1 MNKGFDLLIRRDS
14 GTDLPDLLQTELPGA
29 DNTLGAHLIPEVE
42 GAPVGIIGL
51 GGDMDGDMGTVL
63 PGQQEHARIRHQDR
77 VGSHLLQL
85 LEISSCPGQVT
96 VVGQDVG
103 CHMDPDAMGVGIRDA
118 RFHIRRGEISGLGAQ
133 AVGLPSYINGIR
145 PEIHRCPKD
154 LQILGGDQEL
164 GSARPFSDQL

>member
-1 MNKGFDLLIRRDS
+1 M
-14 GTDLPDLLQTELPGA
+14 
-29 DNTLGAHLIPEVE
+29 
-42 GAPVGIIGL
+42 
-51 GGDMDGDMGTVL
+51 
-63 PGQQEHARIRHQDR
+63 
-77 VGSHLLQL
+77 
-85 LEISSCPGQVT
+85 
-96 VVGQDVG
+96 GQDVG